1 METNAYLQG
10 KATILQGFTVKG
22 FKSWIPKVMREGVG
36 AQATLYK
43 DGKKIGLLIDQ
54 GQGGQVEFRPDGDA
68 FRAVVKFLATLPM
81 YEFKDLLEG
90 RNARGVGWGTRTEVL
105 ERAYFRRRNAD
116 SRRKTEEL
124 ACTITTRM
132 TPS

>member
-81 YEFKDLLEG
+81 YEFKDFWMEEMHEEWDG
-90 RNARGVGWGTRTEVL
+90 ERGLRSWNVHT
-105 ERAYFRRRNAD
+105 FAD
-116 SRRKTEEL
+116 VMLTHAEKQRS
-124 ACTITTRM
+124 
-132 TPS
+132 